1 MEFSHESWGQHG
13 PGTQG
18 ISLSSPH
25 AGVLAGHRSEL
36 EGFASVHKK
45 TQASVFGGK
54 GPLASSG
61 EAALAGSSASPA
73 PTEIKCVTKIS
84 AHNRVLAFKYLG
96 LVILSWIA
104 GPSPWVLSPPFKFGS
119 LIQRSSFVLFQRGGG
134 ETKAA

>member
-1 MEFSHESWGQHG
+1 MRAGDSMDLGLRAFPSQA
-13 PGTQG
+13 PMQ
-18 ISLSSPH
+18 
-25 AGVLAGHRSEL
+25 GVLAGHRSEL

-73 PTEIKCVTKIS
+73 PTEIKCVTM
-84 AHNRVLAFKYLG
+84 AFKYLG

>member
-1 MEFSHESWGQHG
+1 MEFSHESWGQRG

-25 AGVLAGHRSEL
+25 AGVLAGHGGEL

-73 PTEIKCVTKIS
+73 PTEIKCVTNIS
-84 AHNRVLAFKYLG
+84 AHNRVLAFKYFRLSYPELDCRALPAG
-96 LVILSWIA
+96 LV
-104 GPSPWVLSPPFKFGS
+104 PSLQVWELD
-119 LIQRSSFVLFQRGGG
+119 
-134 ETKAA
+134 TKK